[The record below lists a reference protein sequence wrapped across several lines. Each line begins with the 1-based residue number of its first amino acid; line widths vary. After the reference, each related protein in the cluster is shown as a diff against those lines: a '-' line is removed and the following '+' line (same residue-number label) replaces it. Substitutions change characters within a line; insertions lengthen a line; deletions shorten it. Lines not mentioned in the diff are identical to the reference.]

1 MLWIKYGTI
10 IYMNK
15 LKKLSELDLIELVP
29 NLYEVLKNRDHFDI
43 KSIASNK
50 TLIQFNEQLL
60 SYHPEW
66 VKFLYQLREM
76 LLNFLKIPYTK
87 NFEPVY
93 TTVDGFDDFFW
104 LGVISDSH
112 LTAHLGVL
120 KKKNSGATATFYVFS
135 IVHYHTRAG
144 KFYFNLIRPFHHLV
158 VHWMMAAAV
167 KE

>member
-1 MLWIKYGTI
+1 
-10 IYMNK
+10 MNK
-15 LKKLSELDLIELVP
+15 LKNLTEFELVEFVP
-29 NLYEVLKNRDHFDI
+29 NLQVVLKKRDHFDI

-60 SYHPEW
+60 TYHPAW
-66 VKFLYQLREM
+66 VKFLYRVREI
-76 LLNFLKIPYTK
+76 LLNFLKIPYVK

-93 TTVDGFDDFFW
+93 KTVDSIDDFFW

-120 KKKNSGATATFYVFS
+120 KKKKTAGSATFYVFS
-135 IVHYHTRAG
+135 IVHYHSRAG

-158 VHWMMAAAV
+158 VHLMMNAAI
-167 KE
+167 KK

>member
-1 MLWIKYGTI
+1 
-10 IYMNK
+10 MNK
-15 LKKLSELDLIELVP
+15 LKKLSELDLVELVP
-29 NLYEVLKNRDHFDI
+29 NLREVLKNRDHFDI

-60 SYHPEW
+60 TYHPAW
-66 VKFLYQLREM
+66 VKFLYRVREI
-76 LLNFLKIPYTK
+76 LLNLLKIPYAE
-87 NFEPVY
+87 NFEPLY
-93 TTVDGFDDFFW
+93 KTVDSIDKYFW

-120 KKKNSGATATFYVFS
+120 KKKSAASTTFYVFS
-135 IVHYHTRAG
+135 IVHYHSRAG

-158 VHWMMAAAV
+158 VHLMMNAAI

>member
-1 MLWIKYGTI
+1 
-10 IYMNK
+10 MNK
-15 LKKLSELDLIELVP
+15 LKKLSELDLVELVP
-29 NLYEVLKNRDHFDI
+29 NLQEVLKNRDHFDI

-60 SYHPEW
+60 TYHPAW
-66 VKFLYQLREM
+66 VKLLYRLREI
-76 LLNFLKIPYTK
+76 LLSFLNIPYAK

-93 TTVDGFDDFFW
+93 KVVDCIDDFFW

-120 KKKNSGATATFYVFS
+120 KKKNSGDSANFYVFS
-135 IVHYHTRAG
+135 IVHYHGFAG

-158 VHWMMAAAV
+158 VHWMMTAAI

>member
-1 MLWIKYGTI
+1 
-10 IYMNK
+10 MNK
-15 LKKLSELDLIELVP
+15 LKKLTEFDLVEVVP
-29 NLYEVLKNRDHFDI
+29 NLREVLKKRDHFDI

-60 SYHPEW
+60 TYHPAW
-66 VKFLYQLREM
+66 VKFLYRVREI
-76 LLNFLKIPYTK
+76 LLNFLKIPYPK

-93 TTVDGFDDFFW
+93 KTVDSIDDFFW

-120 KKKNSGATATFYVFS
+120 RKKKSPFSATFYVFS
-135 IVHYHTRAG
+135 IVHYHSRAG

-158 VHWMMAAAV
+158 VHLMMNAAI